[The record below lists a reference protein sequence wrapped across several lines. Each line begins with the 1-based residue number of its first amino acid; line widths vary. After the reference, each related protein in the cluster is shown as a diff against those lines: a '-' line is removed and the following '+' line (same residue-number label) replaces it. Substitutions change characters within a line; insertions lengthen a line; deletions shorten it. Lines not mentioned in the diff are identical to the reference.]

1 MAEGGGFLGSF
12 WLFEDGMVAELH
24 VDFHEDEAAEEE
36 SLLAGDFGGEEVLG
50 GGVVGRVRVGRVE
63 EEVGVGGRRES

>member
-1 MAEGGGFLGSF
+1 
-12 WLFEDGMVAELH
+12 MVAELH